1 MRSLSIVTLGL
12 LLAVSACGGS
22 STRDIRQAA
31 PVTAPPGTL
40 VLINGVAIASGHTL
54 AELSPSSII
63 SVDVIKGGA
72 AKLLYG
78 ATAERGVIL
87 IATSD
92 SATAARMTGR

>member
-1 MRSLSIVTLGL
+1 M
-12 LLAVSACGGS
+12 
-22 STRDIRQAA
+22 A
-31 PVTAPPGTL
+31 PAGTL
-40 VLINGVAIASGHTL
+40 VLINRATLASGHTL

-63 SVDVIKGGA
+63 SIDVIKGEA